1 MIKTDTKRDKVF
13 IIFCYIF
20 VALLVIITFYPFW
33 DLFILSISP
42 RSEAL
47 KPGLRLFTS
56 APTLQAYETVF
67 KSNEII
73 RSFWNSLVRVVV
85 GTVFSLGVTAL
96 TCFVI

>member
-47 KPGLRLFTS
+47 KPGPVSYTHLDVYKRQT
-56 APTLQAYETVF
+56 
-67 KSNEII
+67 
-73 RSFWNSLVRVVV
+73 
-85 GTVFSLGVTAL
+85 
-96 TCFVI
+96 